1 MCLLSSC
8 EHYSKTDRPPS
19 EDARFNRNN
28 LTSLGIDPC
37 RDLALRLCMAIPS
50 SGLAVPPCGRNGA
63 PIHFRYRSRSNR
75 GRKRKLFVTIRR
87 HPAIAF
93 QVASLDWDES
103 EPPHQPCECFRI
115 GGFMATKTCRFP
127 PKPAVSRAS
136 TRGVVRSCPAGA
148 VRSRRYRLRNRPMPL
163 HAPYL
168 RGCSRYF
175 SHGK

>member
-28 LTSLGIDPC
+28 LTSLAIDPYPRSRIEALHGDPIERPRDATC
-37 RDLALRLCMAIPS
+37 RQ
-50 SGLAVPPCGRNGA
+50 NGA
-63 PIHFRYRSRSNR
+63 PVRFRYRSRSNR

-87 HPAIAF
+87 RPAIAF
-93 QVASLDWDES
+93 QVVSLNWNES

-163 HAPYL
+163 RAPYL